1 MLRDLNKR
9 YAMTMGITISFILG
23 AIYISV
29 TNGTFDISIIDVFR
43 TIFRINPVPE
53 HDLVIFDFRLP
64 RIIIAAFVGLGLGI
78 AGAVVQGI
86 TRNGLADPGILGVN
100 AGAGTAIVIF
110 MFFFQGQIKST
121 DWVSIMMMPLFGLVG
136 GLGAAI
142 LIYMF
147 SWRNGRLD
155 SQRLLLTGI
164 AIGSGFGAFSMYISL
179 KMKATDFEMAA
190 VWVSGSIYNS
200 NWQYIVAMLPWLI
213 ILIPIVK
220 RKAYLLDLF
229 QLEETSITSLGVS
242 VEREKSILLLSS
254 IGLVSACVSVAGSI
268 GFVGLMAPHIAKRL
282 VGIQH
287 KYVIPTCGVIG
298 MLLVI
303 VSDFIA
309 KTIFTPVELPVG
321 IVISIIG
328 VPYFLYLLYKAK
340 A

>member
-1 MLRDLNKR
+1 MFRDLNKR
-9 YAMTMGITISFILG
+9 YVMTMGITISFILG

-110 MFFFQGQIKST
+110 MFFFQGQMKST